1 VIDKSSRHQKIAGD
15 FGENLTIYLLSKYGF
30 EASMVD
36 HTGIDIVAYNK
47 KSVNRIGV
55 SVKTRTRS
63 EKRPED
69 GLLIKRDSYKK
80 IISACEFFN
89 AVPWFSIVIDQP
101 SVNKSGTITLFLL
114 NLDNLLK
121 YYPNF
126 KEGNDF
132 TWSMVKKS
140 MQRYEKDQSISIIKF
155 HYDIKNWF
163 KDSKI

>member
-1 VIDKSSRHQKIAGD
+1 MIDKSSRHQKIAGD

-36 HTGIDIVAYNK
+36 HTGIDIVAFNK
-47 KSVNRIGV
+47 KYKKRIGI
-55 SVKTRTRS
+55 SVKTRTRTKKTS
-63 EKRPED
+63 TE
-69 GLLIKRDSYKK
+69 GVLIKGDNYKK
-80 IISACEFFN
+80 IISACKFFK
-89 AVPWFSIVIDQP
+89 AVPWFSIVIDQT

-114 NLDNLLK
+114 NLDTLLK

-126 KEGNDF
+126 KKGNDF

-155 HYDIKNWF
+155 NYNIKNW
-163 KDSKI
+163 IN